1 MVIFGGNPNF
11 ITLYFSLSSTSH
23 TNIVYVTQLNLVRS
37 LFAQFNREPNQAM
50 TVT

>member
-1 MVIFGGNPNF
+1 MVIFDGNPNF
-11 ITLYFSLSSTSH
+11 ISLYFSLSSTSH
-23 TNIVYVTQLNLVRS
+23 THIVYVTLWSLVSS